1 MMRLLWNGVD
11 SCGRLQPRWFLTL
24 MLLGDLGMH
33 ALSAENGEPEV
44 PLLEPWRILR
54 GCAGTATTTSTPFC
68 SGRQLPKYL
77 HAAPAQE
84 WLC

>member
-1 MMRLLWNGVD
+1 
-11 SCGRLQPRWFLTL
+11 
-24 MLLGDLGMH
+24 MH